1 MNVPKEIK
9 LTSMIYP
16 QRKKMSSKDCLL
28 KHLRDKEFQAR
39 IKSRA
44 GRKKVLIVKAKD
56 VG

>member
-28 KHLRDKEFQAR
+28 KHLRDKKFQGR
-39 IKSRA
+39 IKSRVES
-44 GRKKVLIVKAKD
+44 KKVLIVKAKD
-56 VG
+56 VR